1 MSTANPT
8 TLLQEY
14 LHLGHLNVTNRIK
27 IKCQQKRFYQDSPL
41 LFFHV
46 MFSSVYSVILIM
58 VYVLSVLPGSNQ
70 QSRYFGL
77 C

>member
-46 MFSSVYSVILIM
+46 MFSSVYSTSHFDHGVCTFSTAWFKSAI
-58 VYVLSVLPGSNQ
+58 
-70 QSRYFGL
+70 
-77 C
+77 